1 MGGNKMKRKSM
12 FWLFAMIL
20 VLSAF
25 LAACGGGDDKA
36 SDDKS
41 GDSKDDGKA
50 TEEKSED
57 SGPQQGGTLTYAL
70 DAVPEGL
77 YSYAF
82 YGIATDAEIISF
94 FDESLIKYD
103 ENLEPIPN
111 IAEWETED
119 NQHFTFKFKEGVK
132 WHNGEELTV
141 NDWVFA
147 LETLADPDYDGSR
160 YTNVQDIEGAPEYRE
175 GKADSIS
182 GLKVVDD
189 YTIEVTFDEPRLN
202 NLTNIW
208 SYPMPEKAYEGIEVK
223 DMSSSDIVRKNP
235 IGVGPFKVEK
245 IVPGE
250 SVELVKNDD
259 YWNGD
264 VNLDK
269 VIIRIIDNSSTVGAL
284 QNGEVDMIAIQPV
297 SGPEVEKL
305 DNVEIVTA
313 PGLSYYY
320 VGFKLGKFDNAARKI
335 SEENPKYQDLNLRKA
350 MAHAINRQE
359 WIDAFFFGYGEP
371 VNKPVPSAHWIAAD
385 DSEVEVYE
393 YDPEKAKQLLDE
405 AGFKDVDGDGYRED
419 PDGEKFT
426 VKFSHYATGNPTFE
440 SRAKAITQYW
450 EEVGLKSELE
460 MVEVNLYYDM
470 IEKDD
475 ASIETFFGGWSTGT
489 DPDPSGLWKAD
500 EIWNYPR
507 YNNPEADALLDKA
520 LSVEEVGDDKD
531 KRKQIYAE
539 WQKKVTEDVPMIFI
553 AELDELM
560 AVSDKVGGFEMDVSG
575 TNNPSEW
582 YLNESK

>member
-1 MGGNKMKRKSM
+1 MKRKSM
-12 FWLFAMIL
+12 LWLFAMIL

-25 LAACGGGDDKA
+25 LAACGGSGSDGA
-36 SDDKS
+36 SESDS
-41 GDSKDDGKA
+41 GDSKKDGEQA
-50 TEEKSED
+50 TGE
-57 SGPQQGGTLTYAL
+57 SGEAKKGGTLTYAL

-77 YSYAF
+77 YNWAF
-82 YGIATDAEIISF
+82 YGIATDAEIIEL
-94 FDESLIKYD
+94 FDESLIDYD
-103 ENLEPIPN
+103 ENLEPVPN
-111 IAEWETED
+111 IASWETED

-147 LETLADPDYDGSR
+147 LETLADPEYDGTR
-160 YTNVQDIEGAPEYRE
+160 YTNVQTIQGAPEFRE

-189 YTIEVTFDEPRLN
+189 YTIEITFDEPRVN
-202 NLTNIW
+202 NLVNLW
-208 SYPMPEKAYEGIEVK
+208 SYPMPEKAFEGIPVAE
-223 DMSSSDIVRKNP
+223 MSASDVVRSKP
-235 IGVGPFKVEK
+235 VGLGPFKVEN

-250 SVELVKNDD
+250 SVELVKNED

-269 VIIRIIDNSSTVGAL
+269 IIVRIIDNTATVGAL
-284 QNGEVDMIAIQPV
+284 QNGDVDMIAIQPV

-320 VGFKLGKFDNAARKI
+320 VGFKLGKYDADKREI
-335 SEENPKYQDLNLRKA
+335 VEETPKYQDVNLRKA
-350 MAHAINRQE
+350 MAHAINREE
-359 WIDAFFFGYGEP
+359 WIDAFFFGYGKP

-385 DSEVEVYE
+385 DSDVEVYD
-393 YDPEKAKQLLDE
+393 YDPEKAKELLDK
-405 AGFKDVDGDGYRED
+405 AGYVDKDGDGFRED
-419 PDGEKFT
+419 PKGEKFE

-440 SRAKAITQYW
+440 SRAKALTQYW
-450 EEVGLKSELE
+450 EEVGLKSKLE

-475 ASIETFFGGWSTGT
+475 SSIETFFGGWSTGS
-489 DPDPSGLWKAD
+489 DPDPSGLWKTD

-507 YNNPEADALLDKA
+507 YNNPESDALLEKA
-520 LSVEEVGDDKD
+520 LSIEEVGDDKE
-531 KRKQIYAE
+531 KRKQIYAD
-539 WQKKVTEDVPMIFI
+539 WQKLVTEDVPMIFI
-553 AELDELM
+553 AELDEIY
-560 AVSDKVGGFEMDVSG
+560 AKSDKVGGFELDVSG
-575 TNNPSEW
+575 HNSPAEW
-582 YLNESK
+582 YLNE